1 MLDGY
6 KVLVV
11 DDRDDHGYACSLMVR
26 SLGAE
31 VEVVSSAQHALELCE
46 KSPPDIALVDYMMPE
61 MDGLELLKELKR
73 HDRNLEVVIMTAFGT
88 IPSAIEAVRSGAF
101 DYLAKPF
108 GPSDLERVLRS
119 LLEQRGASLESHRL
133 MRSTRATGAF
143 GPIVGSSQAML
154 EILDVIRRA
163 GPSESTILIQG
174 ESGTGKE
181 LIARAIHDV
190 SRRHGKRFVT
200 VDCGSIHPN
209 LIQSELFGHTRGAF
223 TGATQATEGLIR
235 WANGGTVF
243 LDEVGELP
251 LDTQTQLL
259 RAIQEKAIR
268 PVGST
273 NYHEVDV
280 RFLAATNRDLDAAVR
295 GGSFRQ
301 DLFYRLHVVQLRV
314 PPLRERP
321 TDVVSLVDHFLAQ
334 HRRDDIEVRV
344 SPEALDKLIRY
355 PWPGNVRELENV
367 IERAVALGARS
378 VLGIEDLPRH
388 VVDWKPEGPAPA
400 DSNLAIDTL
409 ERDAIERALIRT
421 RGDKAKAAKLLGI
434 DRSTLYRKIKRYSL
448 DEVG

>member
-1 MLDGY
+1 MLEGY
-6 KVLVV
+6 RVLVV

-26 SLGAE
+26 ALGAD
-31 VEVVSSAQHALELCE
+31 VEVVASARAALEVCE
-46 KSPPDIALVDYMMPE
+46 LAPPDIAMIDYMMPE
-61 MDGLELLKELKR
+61 MDGLELLKEIKR
-73 HDRNLEVVIMTAFGT
+73 HDRNVEVVMMTAFGT
-88 IPSAIEAVRSGAF
+88 IPSAIDAVRNGAF

-108 GPSDLERVLRS
+108 GAADVERVLGN
-119 LLEQRGASLESHRL
+119 LLAQRGKSLESHRL
-133 MRSTRATGAF
+133 MRATRGSGQF
-143 GPIVGSSQAML
+143 GPIVGSSPAML

-190 SRRHGKRFVT
+190 SRRQGKRFVT

-209 LIQSELFGHTRGAF
+209 LIQSELFGHVRGAF
-223 TGATQATEGLIR
+223 TGATQSTEGLIR
-235 WANGGTVF
+235 WATGGTVF

-280 RFLAATNRDLDAAVR
+280 RFLAATNRDLEQAVR
-295 GGSFRQ
+295 NGTFRQ
-301 DLFYRLHVVQLRV
+301 DLFYRLHVVQVRV

-321 TDVVSLVDHFLAQ
+321 QDVPMLVDHFLACHQ
-334 HRRDDIEVRV
+334 RDGETLRA
-344 SPEALDKLIRY
+344 SPAVLDKLMRY

-367 IERAVALGARS
+367 IERAVALGARGTLEPS
-378 VLGIEDLPRH
+378 DLPRH
-388 VVDWKPEGPAPA
+388 VVDWRGEGAPSA
-400 DSNLAIDTL
+400 DSNLAIDSL
-409 ERDAIERALIRT
+409 EREAIERALRRT
-421 RGDKAKAAKLLGI
+421 NGDKAKAAKLLGI
-434 DRSTLYRKIKRYSL
+434 DRSTLYRKLKRYGL
-448 DEVG
+448 DETG

>member
-1 MLDGY
+1 MLEGY
-6 KVLVV
+6 RVLVV

-31 VEVVSSAQHALELCE
+31 VEVVSSARSALDVCDS
-46 KSPPDIALVDYMMPE
+46 SPPDIALLDYMMPE
-61 MDGLELLKELKR
+61 MDGLELLREIKR
-73 HDRNLEVVIMTAFGT
+73 RDRDVEVVMMTAFGT
-88 IPSAIEAVRSGAF
+88 IPSAIEAVRTGAF

-108 GPSDLERVLRS
+108 GAADLERVLRN
-119 LLEQRGASLESHRL
+119 LLEQRGKSLESHRL
-133 MRSTRATGAF
+133 LRSTRSTGRF
-143 GPIVGSSQAML
+143 GPLVGSSPAML

-190 SRRHGKRFVT
+190 SRRQGKRFVT

-209 LIQSELFGHTRGAF
+209 LIQSELFGHVRGAF
-223 TGATQATEGLIR
+223 TGATQSTEGLIR

-273 NYHEVDV
+273 SYHEVDV
-280 RFLAATNRDLDAAVR
+280 RFLAATNRDLEQAVR
-295 GGSFRQ
+295 NGTFRQ
-301 DLFYRLHVVQLRV
+301 DLFYRLHVVQIRV
-314 PPLRERP
+314 PPLRERAL
-321 TDVVSLVDHFLAQ
+321 DVAMLVDHFLAQ
-334 HRRDDIEVRV
+334 HRRDGEVLRA
-344 SPEALDKLIRY
+344 SPSALEKLMRY

-367 IERAVALGARS
+367 IERAVALGARES
-378 VLGIEDLPRH
+378 LEPSDLPRH
-388 VVDWKPEGPAPA
+388 IVDWRAEGQPPA
-400 DSNLAIDTL
+400 DASLAIDSL
-409 ERDAIERALIRT
+409 EREAIERALSRT
-421 RGDKAKAAKLLGI
+421 GGDKAKASKLLGI
-434 DRSTLYRKIKRYSL
+434 DRSTLYRKLKRYGL
-448 DEVG
+448 DEQG